1 MADLENNKKLL
12 RKIADAFK
20 ELEATVNSHADVE
33 VAPFSRACSLVSP
46 LIGCLGIAFKFA
58 EMDYVAKVH
67 DLAEASKSIGT
78 LQIMLDRDIKEN
90 RVRKVGSHTGNLL
103 GVKRG
108 LDLVKVLF
116 EQILAAEY
124 VYQNLNP
131 FLDSSLLI

>member
-1 MADLENNKKLL
+1 
-12 RKIADAFK
+12 
-20 ELEATVNSHADVE
+20 
-33 VAPFSRACSLVSP
+33 
-46 LIGCLGIAFKFA
+46 
-58 EMDYVAKVH
+58 
-67 DLAEASKSIGT
+67 
-78 LQIMLDRDIKEN
+78 MLDRDIKEN